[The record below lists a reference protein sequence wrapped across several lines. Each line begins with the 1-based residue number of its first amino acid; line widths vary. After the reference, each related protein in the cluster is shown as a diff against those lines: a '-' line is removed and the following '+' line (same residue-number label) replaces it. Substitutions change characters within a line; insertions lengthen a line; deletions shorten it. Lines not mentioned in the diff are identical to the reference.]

1 MNPEKKAQCTV
12 VVTRDDTALDV
23 AIKAAEEKIR
33 EENFENKYTEASKTA
48 LRENLENAKL
58 AKEKREPFCGRCEIS
73 C

>member
-12 VVTRDDTALDV
+12 VVTRDDTALNV

-33 EENFENKYTEASKTA
+33 EENFENKYTEVSKTA
-48 LRENLENAKL
+48 LRKFGECETC
-58 AKEKREPFCGRCEIS
+58 EREREPFCGRCEIS

>member
-33 EENFENKYTEASKTA
+33 EENFENKYTEASKQLLEKIWRMRN
-48 LRENLENAKL
+48 LR
-58 AKEKREPFCGRCEIS
+58 KRTRTFLWKM
-73 C
+73 